1 MIVGILLFLIMTFIP
16 IDHHIKSV
24 LYFVVGIAVALFIT
38 KGKLNLLFK
47 KPKLADIKTI
57 LISVI
62 AYFVLNG
69 LIHNIVSLIPHHQDA
84 GVNVA
89 LTNIPL
95 LVVTALQIFGEEVF
109 RFMPFILVAYF
120 VYKFTQNRKH
130 AVLLGAVASLIIFGA
145 LHTSAYGSFLFAVVG
160 ITIPA
165 IALAYSYLKTK
176 NIFVS
181 YLVHLIIDFSLIM
194 LFNLAPLFHVAT

>member
-120 VYKFTQNRKH
+120 VYKSTQNRRH

-194 LFNLAPLFHVAT
+194 LFNLAPLVHVAT

>member
-1 MIVGILLFLIMTFIP
+1 
-16 IDHHIKSV
+16 
-24 LYFVVGIAVALFIT
+24 
-38 KGKLNLLFK
+38 
-47 KPKLADIKTI
+47 
-57 LISVI
+57 
-62 AYFVLNG
+62 
-69 LIHNIVSLIPHHQDA
+69 
-84 GVNVA
+84 
-89 LTNIPL
+89 
-95 LVVTALQIFGEEVF
+95 
-109 RFMPFILVAYF
+109 MPFILVAYF

-194 LFNLAPLFHVAT
+194 LFNLAPLVHVAT

>member
-1 MIVGILLFLIMTFIP
+1 MIVGILLFLIMAFIP

-120 VYKFTQNRKH
+120 VYKSTQNRKH

-194 LFNLAPLFHVAT
+194 LFNLAPLVHVVT

>member
-120 VYKFTQNRKH
+120 VYKSTQNRKH
-130 AVLLGAVASLIIFGA
+130 AVLIGAVASLIIFGA

-194 LFNLAPLFHVAT
+194 LFNLAPLVHVAT

>member
-120 VYKFTQNRKH
+120 VYKSTQNRKH

-194 LFNLAPLFHVAT
+194 LFNLAPLVHVVT

>member
-145 LHTSAYGSFLFAVVG
+145 LHTSTYGSFLFAVVG

-194 LFNLAPLFHVAT
+194 LFNLAPLVHVAT

>member
-120 VYKFTQNRKH
+120 VYKSTQNRKH

-165 IALAYSYLKTK
+165 IALAYYYLKTK

-194 LFNLAPLFHVAT
+194 LFNLAPLVHVAT

>member
-1 MIVGILLFLIMTFIP
+1 MTFIP

-24 LYFVVGIAVALFIT
+24 LYFVVGIAVALFKT

-194 LFNLAPLFHVAT
+194 LFNLAPLVHVAT

>member
-38 KGKLNLLFK
+38 KGKLNLLIK

-194 LFNLAPLFHVAT
+194 LFNLAPLVHVAT

>member
-109 RFMPFILVAYF
+109 RFMPFLLVAYF
-120 VYKFTQNRKH
+120 VYKSTQNRKH

-194 LFNLAPLFHVAT
+194 LFNLAPLVHVAT

>member
-120 VYKFTQNRKH
+120 VYKSTQNRKH

-194 LFNLAPLFHVAT
+194 LFNLAQLVHVAT

>member
-109 RFMPFILVAYF
+109 RFMPFLLVAYF

-194 LFNLAPLFHVAT
+194 LFNLAPLVHVAT

>member
-120 VYKFTQNRKH
+120 VYKSTQNRKH

-194 LFNLAPLFHVAT
+194 LFNLAPLVHVAT

>member
-120 VYKFTQNRKH
+120 VYKSTQNRKH

-194 LFNLAPLFHVAT
+194 LFNLAPIVHVAT

>member
-1 MIVGILLFLIMTFIP
+1 MTFIP

-95 LVVTALQIFGEEVF
+95 LVVTALQIFG
-109 RFMPFILVAYF
+109 
-120 VYKFTQNRKH
+120 
-130 AVLLGAVASLIIFGA
+130 G
-145 LHTSAYGSFLFAVVG
+145 G
-160 ITIPA
+160 I
-165 IALAYSYLKTK
+165 
-176 NIFVS
+176 
-181 YLVHLIIDFSLIM
+181 
-194 LFNLAPLFHVAT
+194 

>member
-130 AVLLGAVASLIIFGA
+130 AVLLGAVASLIIFGT

-194 LFNLAPLFHVAT
+194 LFNLAPLVHVAT

>member
-57 LISVI
+57 LISMI

-120 VYKFTQNRKH
+120 VYKSTQNRKH

-194 LFNLAPLFHVAT
+194 LFNLAPLVHVAT

>member
-130 AVLLGAVASLIIFGA
+130 AVLLGAVASLFIFGA

-194 LFNLAPLFHVAT
+194 LFNLAPLVHVAT

>member
-120 VYKFTQNRKH
+120 VYKSTQNRKH

-194 LFNLAPLFHVAT
+194 LFNFAPLVHVAT

>member
-194 LFNLAPLFHVAT
+194 LFNLAPLVHVAT

>member
-1 MIVGILLFLIMTFIP
+1 MTFIP

-120 VYKFTQNRKH
+120 VYKSTQNRKH

-165 IALAYSYLKTK
+165 IVLAYSYLKTK

-194 LFNLAPLFHVAT
+194 LFNLAPLVHVAT